1 MHYWFPKVHVLC
13 HDAHRNS
20 GAEGR
25 RGRGRTPEMGRTRG
39 ESLRGSGSLSTEAG
53 LGDAKEAD
61 AVHASPWS
69 PPRRGPN
76 SQGWLLQDSQSL
88 TLGSASRSHS
98 LLF

>member
-69 PPRRGPN
+69 PPEEVLILRDGF
-76 SQGWLLQDSQSL
+76 
-88 TLGSASRSHS
+88 SRTHS
-98 LLF
+98 P